1 MGIADCSNRSK
12 PTRLLHT
19 QSCLTPLRPTV
30 CPIRNPQS
38 ANRNSLVLHYLKIW
52 LATARYSI
60 TRTLMFRGDFI
71 VWSLVEFFWMSVNL
85 LLISVIYR
93 HTSSIAG
100 WNKYEMMLLVG
111 TSMLIQRFLMGFFWS
126 SIFEMGR
133 NVRSGNFD
141 FFLAQPGNVM
151 FMATTRKLD
160 PDGLLNSF
168 VAAGVVIYAVKQLG
182 LHPGAADI
190 ALYVFMVGCGV
201 VIHYSILVLS
211 ISLVFWLTSAQGVE
225 GTYFTLTEFSRL
237 PREAF
242 KGVVSQGLFV
252 WLLPVVVVSNAPAR
266 VLLHGF
272 QWEWVAWLCGIAII
286 WFLLAVIV
294 FHRGLR
300 RYASASS

>member
-1 MGIADCSNRSK
+1 M
-12 PTRLLHT
+12 
-19 QSCLTPLRPTV
+19 
-30 CPIRNPQS
+30 
-38 ANRNSLVLHYLKIW
+38 LHYFRIW
-52 LATARYSI
+52 RASAKYSI
-60 TRTLMFRGDFI
+60 VRTMMFRGDFI
-71 VWSLVEFFWMSVNL
+71 VWSLVELFWMTVNL
-85 LLISVIYR
+85 LLVSVIYR
-93 HTSSIAG
+93 HTDTIAG
-100 WNKYEMMLLVG
+100 WSKYEMMLLVG

-133 NVRSGNFD
+133 NVRTGNFD

-160 PDGLLNSF
+160 PDGLINAV
-168 VAAGVVIYAVKQLG
+168 VATGVVVYAANQLN
-182 LHPGAADI
+182 LQPSVAQV
-190 ALYVFMVGCGV
+190 ALYAFMVLCGL

-242 KGVVSQGLFV
+242 KGIVTQALFV

-266 VLLHGF
+266 VLIGRFASDWRWTIGPFLF
-272 QWEWVAWLCGIAII
+272 AAAWFA
-286 WFLLAVIV
+286 LAVFV